1 MIQCK
6 IVCQKS
12 IFTDFFFYIEKL
24 GPNSTNLLLLRAT
37 RLVST
42 AKPTYS
48 IKPINH
54 SGDDYRCGATIARFS
69 ANMSKR
75 KFKLELTKAHVNNL
89 LDDQIMSAAY
99 TSFTNEPT
107 QVAANLTLC
116 NGSTGSAR
124 ADGEKLTYFLR
135 NVRPHYDP
143 ERKKFVLSYN
153 GRAKRSSKHNFQM
166 VNDVSPEAT
175 VMQLGKIDTFI
186 FNCDYTFPLCAL
198 QAFAFGIS
206 SLAR

>member
-12 IFTDFFFYIEKL
+12 IFTDFYFYIEKL
-24 GPNSTNLLLLRAT
+24 GMNSTNLLLLRAT

-54 SGDDYRCGATIARFS
+54 TNTDYRCGSTCARFS

-75 KFKLELTKAHVNNL
+75 KFKLELTNAHVNIL
-89 LDDQIMSAAY
+89 MDDQIMDVNF
-99 TSFTNEPT
+99 TSFANEPT
-107 QVAANLTLC
+107 QIVSNMNLC
-116 NGSTGSAR
+116 NGSSGSAR
-124 ADGEKLTYFLR
+124 ADGEKRTFFLK
-135 NVRPHYDP
+135 NLKPSYDP

-166 VNDVSPEAT
+166 VADTQPET
-175 VMQLGKIDTFI
+175 CVMQLGKIDSYI
-186 FNCDYTFPLCAL
+186 FNCDYTYPLCAL